1 MAMLHPTYN
10 DLMETANR
18 NVAEGEEPVVKSRYS
33 VVIAAAKRAR
43 QIIDGAPELV
53 YGRGRKPL
61 SVAVDELYQSK
72 VEILGEGSAEEEA
85 APMAEAESGE
95 AALSEEAEQEA

>member
-10 DLMETANR
+10 DIMEVVNK
-18 NVAEGEEPVVKSRYS
+18 NSEEGEEPVIKSRYS

-53 YGRGRKPL
+53 NEPDKKPL
-61 SVAVDELYQSK
+61 SVAVDELYQDK
-72 VEILGEGSAEEEA
+72 VKILGEGGEEDD
-85 APMAEAESGE
+85 
-95 AALSEEAEQEA
+95 

>member
-10 DLMETANR
+10 DIMEVVNKDV
-18 NVAEGEEPVVKSRYS
+18 NEGEEPVIKSRYS

-53 YGRGRKPL
+53 NEPDKKPL
-61 SVAVDELYQSK
+61 SAAVDELYQGK
-72 VEILGEGSAEEEA
+72 VDILGEGRDEK
-85 APMAEAESGE
+85 
-95 AALSEEAEQEA
+95 

>member
-10 DLMETANR
+10 DIMEVVNK
-18 NVAEGEEPVVKSRYS
+18 NSEEGEDPVIKSRYS

-53 YGRGRKPL
+53 NEPDKKPL
-61 SVAVDELYQSK
+61 SVAVDELYQDK
-72 VEILGEGSAEEEA
+72 VKILGEGGEEDD
-85 APMAEAESGE
+85 
-95 AALSEEAEQEA
+95 

>member
-10 DLMETANR
+10 DIMEVVNKDV
-18 NVAEGEEPVVKSRYS
+18 NDGEEPVIKSRYS

-53 YGRGRKPL
+53 SEPDKKPL
-61 SVAVDELYQSK
+61 SVAVDELYQGK
-72 VEILGEGSAEEEA
+72 VDILGEGRDEK
-85 APMAEAESGE
+85 
-95 AALSEEAEQEA
+95 

>member
-10 DLMETANR
+10 DIMEVVNK
-18 NVAEGEEPVVKSRYS
+18 NSEEGEEPVIKSRYS

-53 YGRGRKPL
+53 NEPDKKPL
-61 SVAVDELYQSK
+61 SVAVDELYQDK
-72 VEILGEGSAEEEA
+72 VKILGEG
-85 APMAEAESGE
+85 GE
-95 AALSEEAEQEA
+95 DDD

>member
-10 DLMETANR
+10 DIMEVVNK
-18 NVAEGEEPVVKSRYS
+18 NSEEDDEPIIKSRYS

-53 YGRGRKPL
+53 NEPDKKPL
-61 SVAVDELYQSK
+61 SVAVDELYQDK
-72 VEILGEGSAEEEA
+72 VKILGEGGEEDD
-85 APMAEAESGE
+85 
-95 AALSEEAEQEA
+95 